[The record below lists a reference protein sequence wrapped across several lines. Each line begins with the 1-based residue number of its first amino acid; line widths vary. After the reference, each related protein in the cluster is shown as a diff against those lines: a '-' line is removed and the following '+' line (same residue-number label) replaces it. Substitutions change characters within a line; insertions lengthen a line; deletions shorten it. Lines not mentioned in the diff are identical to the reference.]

1 MFCGATLSTKPSSRQ
16 QGSDPD
22 VTRASLLAGQVQR
35 KSPES
40 RPLAHVPRSPLP
52 PAAPRFLSKQTL
64 GGGDC
69 QGRAQ
74 RLRNPATSPK
84 HRPRSGPAG
93 LHRGSAPLSGI
104 EGSGD
109 GITGCPE
116 RLAPPAPSLARTQR
130 VVITAQGTW
139 RSLGTTATAA
149 PLQTPTR
156 GAQMPR
162 PWSPPAALRRG
173 SPHRSTAPPL
183 GWVRTPGSRADSRG
197 RLGGR
202 GRGARVPSHTH
213 TYTERLTS
221 RQLWSPL
228 PQPHAVF
235 KGSRGAPWARPS
247 VKELEGERRL
257 RGSGIRSSS
266 R

>member
-22 VTRASLLAGQVQR
+22 VTRASFLAGQVQR

-104 EGSGD
+104 GDSGD

-116 RLAPPAPSLARTQR
+116 RLAPSAPSLARTQR
-130 VVITAQGTW
+130 VVITAPGDLAQPGHHRHCGPT
-139 RSLGTTATAA
+139 SDPDSGGANA
-149 PLQTPTR
+149 PTLEPSRCPEERQSP
-156 GAQMPR
+156 QIPR
-162 PWSPPAALRRG
+162 PLPWDG
-173 SPHRSTAPPL
+173 YAPPDPAQTVEE
-183 GWVRTPGSRADSRG
+183 GWVAGVAG
-197 RLGGR
+197 L
-202 GRGARVPSHTH
+202 V
-213 TYTERLTS
+213 
-221 RQLWSPL
+221 SPL
-228 PQPHAVF
+228 THIYGETHQPSTLEPSPSAP
-235 KGSRGAPWARPS
+235 RG
-247 VKELEGERRL
+247 
-257 RGSGIRSSS
+257 I
-266 R
+266 

>member
-1 MFCGATLSTKPSSRQ
+1 MFCGATLSTKPSLRQ

-40 RPLAHVPRSPLP
+40 RPLAHVPCSPLP

-84 HRPRSGPAG
+84 HRPRFGPAG

-104 EGSGD
+104 GDSGD

-156 GAQMPR
+156 GTQMLR

-173 SPHRSTAPPL
+173 SPHRSHGPSPGMGTHPRIPRRESRKA
-183 GWVRTPGSRADSRG
+183 GWPGSRGSCP
-197 RLGGR
+197 L
-202 GRGARVPSHTH
+202 SHTH
-213 TYTERLTS
+213 IR
-221 RQLWSPL
+221 RDSPAVNSGALSLSPTRYLKGPEVL
-228 PQPHAVF
+228 P
-235 KGSRGAPWARPS
+235 G
-247 VKELEGERRL
+247 
-257 RGSGIRSSS
+257 
-266 R
+266 